1 MGVLVIGQICGF
13 TGSSAYLVDQ
23 DGHYVSPPGKTYKQ
37 WTLSKLSR
45 LHPNGNWLMA

>member
-1 MGVLVIGQICGF
+1 MGVLVIGQICSF

-37 WTLSKLSR
+37 WTLSKLSQ
-45 LHPNGNWLMA
+45 LHPNGNWLMI